1 MDVIRGGLN
10 MKYRDD
16 LIEEIKQ
23 AEKKQTDYRI
33 DIYSALYDV
42 CSKSDLEKILEYL
55 KQE

>member
-1 MDVIRGGLN
+1 

-23 AEKKQTDYRI
+23 AEKKQTDCRI

>member
-1 MDVIRGGLN
+1 
-10 MKYRDD
+10 MKYREE

-23 AEKKQTDYRI
+23 AEKEQKDCRI

>member
-1 MDVIRGGLN
+1 MN
-10 MKYRDD
+10 YRDD

-23 AEKKQTDYRI
+23 AVFEQQDSRI

-55 KQE
+55 KQ